1 MRISNT
7 KRVRRSEVLKT
18 VLINVVG
25 LKAADQIL
33 RKHPDHGDTQAM
45 KALILNSQG
54 NTDDAFALA
63 KVALKNDMKSHIC
76 WHVYGLLYRSVKNF
90 EESIKAY
97 RFALKLEPNSPQ
109 IQKDLALLQIQMR
122 DYQGYIQSRRA
133 ILTQRT
139 GVRQSWTAL
148 AIAQHLAGQLVDA
161 ERTLTAF
168 EDTLKSPP
176 PKSDV
181 EHSEAVLYKNTIIA
195 EMGQTERALDHL
207 DAVAKGSLDK
217 TAALELRGEYLL
229 KLGREEEATKTY
241 RALLDRNAEYRAYY
255 TGLETALGLQRT
267 DTDALKRLYEEYAE
281 KNPRGD
287 AARRIPLDFLEGAD
301 FRDTADT
308 YLKHMLNKGVPSTF
322 NNVKSLY
329 VDTAKRDMIQSLVE
343 GYAASIS
350 TPLVNGSAEK
360 QPEVEDGS
368 QKEVSINGSAEKR
381 SEQDYVNGEEKSA
394 KWDEGTP
401 YNKQIDGNV
410 SQFESSVRYFLVQHY
425 NYRLSRDLSK
435 AMKLIEDEIS
445 TNSKSVDLYMT
456 KARIWKHHGNT
467 KKASE
472 TMEQARLVDDRDRY
486 INTKAA
492 KYQLRNDENGAA
504 IQTMSK
510 FTRNE
515 AVGGTLGDLHDMQCI
530 WYIIEDGESYLRQG
544 KLGLALKRFHSINDI
559 FEIWQEDQFDF
570 HLFSLRKGQ
579 IRAYV
584 DMIRWED
591 GLREHPFF
599 TRAAINAANTYVQLH
614 DKPQLAQTSFTNG
627 VNGDMSKLDKAERKK
642 AQKKARKDQ
651 EKKEQEEAEKK
662 DAKKTAGNVGADGEI
677 KKEDKDP
684 TGEKLLQTTDP
695 LTDAMRFV
703 TPLLEYSPK
712 NLEAQQAGFEV
723 FIRRSTSSFRSLP
736 SLLPHVILILH
747 VSKERRS

>member
-1 MRISNT
+1 
-7 KRVRRSEVLKT
+7 
-18 VLINVVG
+18 
-25 LKAADQIL
+25 
-33 RKHPDHGDTQAM
+33 M

-54 NTDDAFALA
+54 NTEEAFALA
-63 KVALKNDMKSHIC
+63 KIALKNDMKSHIC
-76 WHVYGLLYRSVKNF
+76 WHVYGLLHRSAKNF
-90 EESIKAY
+90 GESIKAY
-97 RFALKLEPNSPQ
+97 RCALKLEPNSGQ
-109 IQKDLALLQIQMR
+109 IQRDLALLQIQMR
-122 DYQGYIQSRRA
+122 DYQGYVQSRRT

-139 GVRQSWTAL
+139 GVRQNWTAL

-161 ERTLTAF
+161 ERTLSAF

-176 PKSDV
+176 PKTDI

-207 DAVAKGSLDK
+207 DAVSKGSLDR
-217 TAALELRGEYLL
+217 TAAMEFRGQYLL
-229 KLGREEEATKTY
+229 KLGRKAEAAETY

-255 TGLETALGLQRT
+255 SGLETALELQET
-267 DTDALKRLYEEYAE
+267 DVDARKKLYAEYAD
-281 KNPRGD
+281 KNTRGD
-287 AARRIPLDFLEGAD
+287 AARRIPLDFIQGDD
-301 FRDTADT
+301 FREAADK
-308 YLKHMLNKGVPSTF
+308 YLRHMLNKGVPSTF

-329 VDTAKRDMIQSLVE
+329 TDAAKRDTIQDLVE

-350 TPLVNGSAEK
+350 VPQANGSAEK
-360 QPEVEDGS
+360 QPEDT
-368 QKEVSINGSAEKR
+368 EVSR
-381 SEQDYVNGEEKSA
+381 EEKPVDGKDGAS
-394 KWDEGTP
+394 E
-401 YNKQIDGNV
+401 NKQANGNV
-410 SQFESSVRYFLVQHY
+410 SHFDSSVRYFLLQHY
-425 NYRLSRDLSK
+425 NYRLSRDLPK

-445 TNSKSVDLYMT
+445 SNPKSVDLYMT
-456 KARIWKHHGNT
+456 KARVWKHYGNT

-472 TMEQARLVDDRDRY
+472 TMEQARLLDDRDRY

-492 KYQLRNDENGAA
+492 KYQLRNDENEVALK
-504 IQTMSK
+504 TMSK

-599 TRAAINAANTYVQLH
+599 TRAAINAAKTYVLLH
-614 DKPQLAQTSFTNG
+614 DKPQLAQTSLANG
-627 VNGDMSKLDKAERKK
+627 VNGDLNKLDKAERKK

-684 TGEKLLQTTDP
+684 TGQKLLQTTDP
-695 LTDAMRFV
+695 LADAMKFL
-703 TPLLEYSPK
+703 TPLLEYSPRT
-712 NLEAQQAGFEV
+712 LEAQQAGFEV
-723 FIRRSTSSFRSLP
+723 FIRRSMSSFP
-736 SLLPHVILILH
+736 ILSP
-747 VSKERRS
+747 VYTP